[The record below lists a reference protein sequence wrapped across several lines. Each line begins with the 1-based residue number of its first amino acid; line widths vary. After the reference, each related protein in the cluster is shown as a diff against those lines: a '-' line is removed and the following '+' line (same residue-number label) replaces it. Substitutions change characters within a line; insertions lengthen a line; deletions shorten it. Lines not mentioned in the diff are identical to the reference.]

1 MAFVNGELQAQF
13 MTRIRGLDPQRCLVI
28 PVDVGKAIAMA
39 LVADHYGEI
48 IIAPF
53 EFALTE
59 TGFAVL
65 SAAISRAQVERD
77 ALVIRVGVEAA
88 GHYHRTLVARL
99 RAAGLE
105 VVELNPRA
113 VKDARGQ
120 QLLRTLKNDARDCG
134 AMAELLIR
142 GTGRPPQCRDEA
154 LAAQAAWV
162 AHRRRKVAAQAM
174 LANQIHG
181 QLDLIFPG
189 LTGCFTHGLDA
200 ASLRVLIR
208 DLPDPDRVRRLGVD
222 GVLRY
227 VRRRGVRMTRPKAEQ
242 VVAAAQVALRL
253 PATERRTPL
262 VVLAADWALFEA
274 LDQRIHDATAALA
287 DLLPKTPAGILLGVP
302 GVGVLT
308 ASAYGAAIGDPNR
321 YRDAA
326 AAYRASGLVPISYE
340 SAGRARTRTGISREG
355 SVELRR
361 AIVDLG
367 RGVGLHHSDFIAYR
381 RQLIARGK
389 PPLVALIAVGHRA
402 HRLAFAMLRSQRP
415 FDDARW
421 ERAVAGHRHRV
432 DEQARHGDTAVSG
445 PPERRDLPAESTL
458 THAEASSN

>member
-1 MAFVNGELQAQF
+1 MTFVNGEMQAQF

-28 PVDVGKAIAMA
+28 PVDVGKSIAMA

-48 IIAPF
+48 IVAPF
-53 EFALTE
+53 EFSLTE

-65 SAAISRAQVERD
+65 SAAINRAARERD
-77 ALVIRVGVEAA
+77 ALVVRVGVEAA

-105 VVELNPRA
+105 VVKLNPRA

-142 GTGRPPQCRDEA
+142 GTGRPPQSRDEA

-162 AHRRRKVAAQAM
+162 AHRRRKVTAQAV

-189 LTGCFTHGLDA
+189 LTGCFSHGLDA

-227 VRRRGVRMTRPKAEQ
+227 VRRRGVQMTRPKAEQ
-242 VVAAAQVALRL
+242 VVAAARVALRL
-253 PATERRTPL
+253 PVTERRAPL

-274 LDQRIHDATAALA
+274 LDHQIRDASAALT
-287 DLLPKTPAGILLGVP
+287 DLLPKTPAGILVGIP

-367 RGVGLHHSDFIAYR
+367 RGVGLHHPDFIGYR
-381 RQLIARGK
+381 RQLVARGK
-389 PPLVALIAVGHRA
+389 PPMVALIAVGHRA

-415 FDDARW
+415 FDPGRW
-421 ERAVAGHRHRV
+421 ERAVAGHRQPV
-432 DEQARHGDTAVSG
+432 DEQARHGDIGVSE
-445 PPERRDLPAESTL
+445 PPARRDLPAGSTL
-458 THAEASSN
+458 THVEAASK